1 MRRSIITAAAI
12 SAGLLLASCGG
23 GSGEQ
28 PTDGATTETTTDAA
42 TEGETTEEP
51 AVRGEGDL
59 VIWADAG
66 KAPSIQAVADVYGEA
81 NGITVTVQTIVN
93 TRSDFITANEA
104 GNGPDMVV
112 GAHDWLG
119 QLVANGAVDPLVVS
133 ADQLSAYHEKSV
145 AAATYDN
152 QLYALPYGMESLVL
166 YCNNEFAQGPFDTL
180 DAAIA
185 AGQEA
190 VDAGQ
195 VESALNLPVGTTG
208 DAYHM
213 QPLFTSAGG
222 YIFGY
227 ENGVWDPTDLGVAT
241 EGGIAA
247 AEKIAS
253 LGETGEGVLST
264 AIDGTNAISLFNEG
278 KAACLISGPWA
289 LNDVRTALG
298 EDGYTIQAIPGFEG
312 MGPAEPFLGVN
323 QFYVASNGANKT
335 FAQDFI
341 TSTAA
346 GGLNTPESMRTLYE
360 ISAQPPAMTEIA
372 DEAAA
377 ADPDVAAF
385 LEAATA
391 AQPMPAIPAMDAVW
405 GPLGQAYSAVVG
417 GADPAET
424 MTTTSTAIEDTIASS

>member
-12 SAGLLLASCGG
+12 SAAMLLAACGGG
-23 GSGEQ
+23 GSGEE
-28 PTDGATTETTTDAA
+28 PTSEETTTEAPAD
-42 TEGETTEEP
+42 GETSEEP

-66 KAPSIQAVADVYGEA
+66 KAPAVQEVANAYGEA

-93 TRSDFITANEA
+93 VRSDFITANQA
-104 GNGPDMVV
+104 GNGPDMIV
-112 GAHDWLG
+112 GAHDWMG
-119 QLVANGAVDPLVVS
+119 QLVANGSVDPLVIS
-133 ADQLSAYHEKSV
+133 ADQMSAYQEKAV

-190 VDAGQ
+190 VDAGS
-195 VESALNLPVGTTG
+195 VDSALNVPVGTTG

-213 QPLFTSAGG
+213 QPMFTSAGG

-227 ENGVWDPTDLGVAT
+227 ENGVWDPTDLGIAT
-241 EGGIAA
+241 DGGIAA

-253 LGETGEGVLST
+253 LGESGSGVLST
-264 AIDGTNAISLFNEG
+264 AIDGTNSIALFNEG

-298 EDGYTIQAIPGFEG
+298 DDGYTIQAIPGFEG
-312 MGPAEPFLGVN
+312 MDPAEPFLGVN

-346 GGLNTPESMRTLYE
+346 GGLNTPEAMQTLYE

-372 DEAAA
+372 DQAK
-377 ADPDVAAF
+377 ADDADMAAF
-385 LEAATA
+385 LDAATA

-405 GPLGQAYSAVVG
+405 GPLGQAYSSIVG

-424 MTTTSTAIEDTIASS
+424 MTTTSDAIAETIASS

>member
-12 SAGLLLASCGG
+12 SAALLLASCGG
-23 GSGEQ
+23 NPGTEE
-28 PTDGATTETTTDAA
+28 PTDSATTDATTDAA
-42 TEGETTEEP
+42 EGETTEEP

-145 AAATYDN
+145 AAATYED

-166 YCNNEFAQGPFDTL
+166 YCNNEYAQGPFDTL

-190 VDAGQ
+190 VDAGE
-195 VESALNLPVGTTG
+195 VDSALNVPVGTLG

-227 ENGVWDPTDLGVAT
+227 DNGTWDPSDLGVGT
-241 EGGIAA
+241 EEGIAA

-253 LGETGEGVLST
+253 LGEAGDGVLST
-264 AIDGTNAISLFNEG
+264 AIDGTNSISLFNEG
-278 KAACLISGPWA
+278 NAACLISGPWA

-298 EDGYTIQAIPGFEG
+298 DDGYTIQAIPGFEG
-312 MGPAEPFLGVN
+312 MAPAEPFLGVN
-323 QFYVASNGANKT
+323 QFYVASNGANKA

-341 TSTAA
+341 TSTAT

-360 ISAQPPAMTEIA
+360 ISAQPPAMIEIA
-372 DEAAA
+372 DEAIA
-377 ADPDVAAF
+377 ADPDMAAF
-385 LEAATA
+385 LDAATA
-391 AQPMPAIPAMDAVW
+391 AEPMPAIPAMDAVW
-405 GPLGQAYSAVVG
+405 GPLGQAYSDVVG
-417 GADPAET
+417 GDDPAET